1 MATIMEKRDLAVRE
15 YENFTSDMDSDRLAK
30 IICHYDDMIQAAEI
44 SCFGKTE
51 HKRYFNED
59 Y

>member
-15 YENFTSDMDSDRLAK
+15 YENLTSDMDSGMLAK
-30 IICHYDDMIQAAEI
+30 MICHYDDIIQATEI
-44 SCFGKTE
+44 SCFGKSE
-51 HKRYFNED
+51 HKRYFNET